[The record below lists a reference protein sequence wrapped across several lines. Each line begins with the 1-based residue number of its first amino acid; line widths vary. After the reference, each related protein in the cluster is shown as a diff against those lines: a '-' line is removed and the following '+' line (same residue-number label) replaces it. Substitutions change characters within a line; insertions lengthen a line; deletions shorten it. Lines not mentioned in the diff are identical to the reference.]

1 MDLDDDEEVEDAL
14 SLIST
19 TNLIYEQGRVPTGTE
34 RAASRL
40 HPDRLKS
47 SRRWRG

>member
-1 MDLDDDEEVEDAL
+1 MDVDDDEEVEDAL

-19 TNLIYEQGRVPTGTE
+19 TNLIYEQGQVPTPTE

-40 HPDRLKS
+40 HRTGLQL